1 LEALAAALP
10 AGTVRFAGEQP
21 HREVGQWMLASDL
34 FVLCSG
40 YEGLSHVLLEAMA
53 AGLPVLASSVGGNR
67 ALVRDGENGLLVP
80 YGDVHATGDALDRLI
95 VKPGLAARLRATA
108 RAEAAERTVDRLV
121 DQTLAVF
128 REAID
133 MAGGRP

>member
-1 LEALAAALP
+1 M
-10 AGTVRFAGEQP
+10 Q
-21 HREVGQWMLASDL
+21 ASDL

-53 AGLPVLASSVGGNR
+53 AGLPVLASGVGGNR
-67 ALVRDGENGLLVP
+67 ALIRDGENGLLVS
-80 YGDVHATGDALDRLI
+80 YGDVAATGLALGRLLTEL
-95 VKPGLAARLRATA
+95 GLAARLSATA

-121 DQTLAVF
+121 EQTLVVF

-133 MAGGRP
+133 VAGGTS